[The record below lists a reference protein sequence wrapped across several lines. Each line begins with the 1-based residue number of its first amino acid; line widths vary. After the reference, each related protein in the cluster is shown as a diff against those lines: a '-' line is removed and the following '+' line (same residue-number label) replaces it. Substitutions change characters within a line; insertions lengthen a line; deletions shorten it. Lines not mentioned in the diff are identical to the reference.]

1 MSQTT
6 LPIPNLGQA
15 TRCAIDAMGADSLAL
30 ANLARTLKEKNRQ
43 QPLVVITANAFD
55 AQRLLEELPYFAPA
69 LSIHLLPD
77 WETLPY
83 DQFSPHPDLISER
96 LTTLYHIAQNA
107 CDVIIV
113 PLATALIRL
122 SPKAYLSANTFM
134 LEKGQKLDLEAL
146 RRQCAEAGYHHVTQV
161 ISHGEFSVRGG
172 LVDLFPMGSALPYR
186 LDLFDDEIE
195 TIRTFDVDT
204 QRSLYPVPEIRLLP
218 AREFPLDESGIALFR
233 SQFRETFEGDPQRA
247 KIYKDV
253 SKGIA
258 SGGIEWYLP
267 LFFEQT
273 ATLLDY
279 LPADSLLCLHG
290 DLDHS
295 AQQFWREAQLRYRTL
310 AHDAE
315 RPLLTPETL
324 LIKTEDFFAA
334 THAFAR
340 IALNL
345 NKTGNGL
352 PALDIERRAEHP
364 LHKLTDFISQF
375 QGRVFIAAE
384 SLGRRET
391 MAQLFAEH
399 GLTAGICET
408 WTSFK
413 QSTEKVMLGVAPLH
427 AGIFLPASGISVQI
441 AVRTT
446 PLNTLTPSPQPLAP
460 NIAIITEA
468 ELYAATVRQQR
479 RREKEKAR
487 STEGMLKDLSE
498 LRINDPVVHEQHGVG
513 RYKGLINL
521 DFGEGETEFLL
532 LEYFGDDKLYVPVSQ
547 LFLISRYSG
556 GPPESAPLHRLGSGS
571 WEKAKK
577 KALKQIRDTAAEL
590 LNLYAQR
597 AARRG
602 HAFTLSLQD
611 YEAFCEGFPFEETPD
626 QLEAIENV
634 IKDMQSGRPMDRLVC
649 GDVGFGKTEVALR
662 AAFVA
667 VMGGRQVAVLVPTTL
682 LAEQHYNNFSD
693 RFAEWPIKVAEISRF
708 RTAKEQ
714 AEALRGLEAGEIDI
728 IIGTHRLIQKDVK
741 FKNLGLVIL
750 DEEHRFGVRQ
760 KEQLKALRAE
770 VDVLTLT
777 ATPIP
782 RTLSMAME
790 GLREFSVIATPPQK
804 RLSIKTFHTDY
815 SEGIIR
821 EAATREFKRGGQV
834 YFLHNEVDTIHSMRE
849 KLERIL
855 PDARIAVAH
864 GQLRERE
871 LEHVM
876 RDFYHQRYNLLL
888 CTTIIETG
896 IDVPTANTIIMNKAD
911 MFGLAQLHQLR
922 GRVGRSHHQAY
933 AYLLTDPDRKI
944 TVQAQKRLDAI
955 QLMEDL
961 GAGFH
966 LAMHDLEI
974 RGAGE
979 LLGDS
984 QSGEMQEI
992 GFHLYADMLNH
1003 AVKQLKAGKEPDL
1016 NAPLGVTTEIN
1027 LHTPALLT
1035 NDYCPDVHERLV
1047 IYKRLANCND
1057 DDALDNLQEE
1067 LIDRFGL
1074 LPEQGEALIACH
1086 RLRIAAKP
1094 LGIIKV
1100 DASDTAIQLQFN
1112 PKADIDPLKLINL
1125 LQRDSR
1131 CRMNGPD
1138 KLRVTI
1144 GLKAIDLRADF
1155 VKSLLKEFV

>member
-1 MSQTT
+1 MQLTPPKLGQKSRFSYAANGLDSLSLASLACLLKTT
-6 LPIPNLGQA
+6 LTA
-15 TRCAIDAMGADSLAL
+15 KKSL
-30 ANLARTLKEKNRQ
+30 
-43 QPLVVITANAFD
+43 LVVITSNAFK
-55 AQRLLEELPYFAPA
+55 AQRLLEEISYFAPD
-69 LSIHLLPD
+69 LSVNLLPD

-83 DQFSPHPDLISER
+83 DVFSPHPDLISER
-96 LTTLYHIAQNA
+96 LATLYQISQNQ
-107 CDVIIV
+107 CDVLLV
-113 PLATALIRL
+113 PIATALIRL
-122 SPKAYLSANTFM
+122 PAVAYLAGHSFM
-134 LEKGQKLDLEAL
+134 LKKGQKLNLKVL
-146 RRQCAEAGYHHVTQV
+146 RHQCAQAGYHHVSQV
-161 ISHGEFSVRGG
+161 ISPGEFSVRGG
-172 LVDLFPMGSALPYR
+172 LVDLFPMGSVLPYR
-186 LDLFDDEIE
+186 IDLFDDEIE

-218 AREFPLDESGIALFR
+218 AREFPLDDKGIATFR
-233 SQFRETFEGDPQRA
+233 SNFREQFEGNPQRA
-247 KIYKDV
+247 TIYKNV
-253 SKGIA
+253 SKGVA

-267 LFFEQT
+267 LFFEET
-273 ATLLDY
+273 SNLLGY
-279 LPADSLLCLHG
+279 LPENTTLCLHG
-290 DLDHS
+290 NCDKA
-295 AQQFWREAQLRYRTL
+295 AQQFWTEANSRYRLL
-310 AHDAE
+310 AHDPE
-315 RPLLTPETL
+315 RPILKPEVL
-324 LIKTEDFFAA
+324 LIKTDDFFAQMQNYPVL
-334 THAFAR
+334 T
-340 IALNL
+340 LNHEAK
-345 NKTGNGL
+345 NPL
-352 PALDIERRAEHP
+352 PALDIERRADQP
-364 LHKLTDFISQF
+364 LHKLQAFIKATSNQKTSK
-375 QGRVFIAAE
+375 RILITAE

-391 MAQLFAEH
+391 ILQLFAEH
-399 GLTAGICET
+399 GIHVPTGET
-408 WTSFK
+408 WTDFQTSDAP
-413 QSTEKVMLGVAPLH
+413 VMLGVSPLH
-427 AGIFLPASGISVQI
+427 HGFYDDVIV
-441 AVRTT
+441 
-446 PLNTLTPSPQPLAP
+446 
-460 NIAIITEA
+460 ITES
-468 ELYAATVRQQR
+468 ELYSGTVRQQR

-487 STEGMLKDLSE
+487 NTEGMLKDLSE
-498 LRINDPVVHEQHGVG
+498 LRMDDPVVHEQHGVG
-513 RYKGLINL
+513 RYKGLMNL
-521 DFGEGETEFLL
+521 DFGEGENEFLL

-556 GPPESAPLHRLGSGS
+556 GPPESAPLHRLGSGQ

-602 HAFTLSLQD
+602 HAFTLSLKD

-682 LAEQHYNNFSD
+682 LAEQHYQNFCD
-693 RFAEWPIKVAEISRF
+693 RFAEWPIKIAEISRF

-714 AEALRGLEAGEIDI
+714 KQALADLATGKVDI
-728 IIGTHRLIQKDVK
+728 IIGTHRLIQKDVI
-741 FKNLGLVIL
+741 FKNLGLAIL

-770 VDVLTLT
+770 VDILTLT

-804 RLSIKTFHTDY
+804 RLSIKTFHTYY
-815 SEGIIR
+815 SDGIIR
-821 EAATREFKRGGQV
+821 EAAMREFKRGGQV
-834 YFLHNEVDTIHSMRE
+834 YFLHNEVETIFVQKE
-849 KLERIL
+849 KLEKIL
-855 PDARIAVAH
+855 PEARIAIAH

-876 RDFYHQRYNLLL
+876 RDFYQQRSNVLL

-896 IDVPTANTIIMNKAD
+896 IDVPTANTIIMNHAD

-933 AYLLTDPDRKI
+933 AYLLTDEHRKI
-944 TVQAQKRLDAI
+944 TPQAQKRLDAI
-955 QLMEDL
+955 QLLEDL

-992 GFHLYADMLNH
+992 GFSLYSDMLNH

-1027 LHTPALLT
+1027 LHVPALLT
-1035 NDYCPDVHERLV
+1035 NAYCPDVHERLV
-1047 IYKRLANCND
+1047 IYKRLANAEKD
-1057 DDALDNLQEE
+1057 EELDNLQEE

-1074 LPEQGEALIACH
+1074 LPEQGEALMACH

-1094 LGIIKV
+1094 LGINKI
-1100 DASDTAIQLQFN
+1100 DASDSAIQLHF
-1112 PKADIDPLKLINL
+1112 AHTTEIDPIKLIDL
-1125 LQRDSR
+1125 LQRDRR

-1138 KLRVTI
+1138 KLRVTVQL
-1144 GLKAIDLRADF
+1144 GNVAHRAEF
-1155 VKSLLKEFV
+1155 VKTLLKEFV

>member
-1 MSQTT
+1 MVLSQPSVGHPVRFSYAANG
-6 LPIPNLGQA
+6 LDSVALS
-15 TRCAIDAMGADSLAL
+15 SLAC
-30 ANLARTLKEKNRQ
+30 RLKTTHA
-43 QPLVVITANAFD
+43 PLVIVTSNAFE
-55 AQRLLEELPYFAPA
+55 AQRLLEEIPFFAPD
-69 LSIHLLPD
+69 LKVNLLPD

-83 DQFSPHPDLISER
+83 DVFSPHPDLISER
-96 LTTLYHIAQNA
+96 LATLYQISQNVS
-107 CDVIIV
+107 DVIIV
-113 PLATALIRL
+113 PMATALLRL
-122 SPKAYLSANTFM
+122 PPVAFLSAHTFM
-134 LEKGQKLDLEAL
+134 LKKGQQLDLEAL
-146 RRQCAEAGYHHVTQV
+146 RNQCAHAGYHHVSQV
-161 ISHGEFSVRGG
+161 MSPGEFSVRGG
-172 LVDLFPMGSALPYR
+172 LVDLFPMGSVLPYR
-186 LDLFDDEIE
+186 IDLFDAEIE
-195 TIRTFDVDT
+195 TIRTFDIDT

-218 AREFPLDESGIALFR
+218 AREFPLDEAGIAKFR
-233 SQFRETFEGDPQRA
+233 SQFREYFEGDPQRA

-253 SKGIA
+253 SKGTA

-267 LFFEQT
+267 LFFDAT
-273 ATLLDY
+273 ATIFDY
-279 LPADSLLCLHG
+279 LPKQAVLCLHG
-290 DLDHS
+290 GLDKA
-295 AQQFWREAQLRYRTL
+295 AQSFWFDATSRYRLMAHDPEKPILQPEVLLLKADAFFSQTHQFSIVQAQLES
-310 AHDAE
+310 AN
-315 RPLLTPETL
+315 P
-324 LIKTEDFFAA
+324 
-334 THAFAR
+334 
-340 IALNL
+340 
-345 NKTGNGL
+345 L
-352 PALDIERRAEHP
+352 PAIDVDRRAEHP
-364 LHKLTDFISQF
+364 LHKLNT
-375 QGRVFIAAE
+375 FIAQTKQRVLIVAE

-391 MAQLFAEH
+391 MLQLFNEH
-399 GLTAGICET
+399 GLQINTCESWAEFT
-408 WTSFK
+408 
-413 QSTEKVMLGVAPLH
+413 QSKASIMLAVSALH
-427 AGIFLPASGISVQI
+427 AGFIDDSY
-441 AVRTT
+441 AV
-446 PLNTLTPSPQPLAP
+446 
-460 NIAIITEA
+460 ITEA
-468 ELYAATVRQQR
+468 ELYASTVRQQR
-479 RREKEKAR
+479 RRDKEKAR
-487 STEGMLKDLSE
+487 NTEGMLKDLSE
-498 LRINDPVVHEQHGVG
+498 LRLDDPVVHEQHGVG
-513 RYKGLINL
+513 RYKGLVNI
-521 DFGEGETEFLL
+521 DFGEGETELLL
-532 LEYFGDDKLYVPVSQ
+532 LEYFGEDKLYVPVSQ

-556 GPPESAPLHRLGSGS
+556 GPPESAPLHRLGSGQ

-597 AARRG
+597 ASRKG
-602 HAFTLSLQD
+602 HAFTLGLHD

-682 LAEQHYNNFSD
+682 LAEQHYQNFCD
-693 RFAEWPIKVAEISRF
+693 RFADWPIKIAEISRF

-714 AEALRGLEAGEIDI
+714 AEALRGLADGKIDI

-741 FKNLGLVIL
+741 FKNLGLAIL

-760 KEQLKALRAE
+760 KEQMKALRAE

-790 GLREFSVIATPPQK
+790 GLREFSVISTPPQK
-804 RLSIKTFHTDY
+804 RLAIKTFHTDY
-815 SEGIIR
+815 SDGIIR
-821 EAATREFKRGGQV
+821 EAVMREFKRGGQV
-834 YFLHNEVDTIHSMRE
+834 YFLHNEVDTIFVQKE
-849 KLERIL
+849 KLEKIL
-855 PDARIAVAH
+855 PEARIAIAH

-871 LEHVM
+871 LEYVM
-876 RDFYHQRYNLLL
+876 RDFYQQRSNLLL

-933 AYLLTDPDRKI
+933 AYLLTDPHRKI
-944 TVQAQKRLDAI
+944 TPQAQKRLDAI
-955 QLMEDL
+955 QLLEDL

-992 GFHLYADMLNH
+992 GFSLYSDMLNH

-1016 NAPLGVTTEIN
+1016 DAPLGVTTEIN
-1027 LHTPALLT
+1027 LHTPALLP
-1035 NDYCPDVHERLV
+1035 NNYCPDVHERLV

-1057 DDALDNLQEE
+1057 DDALDAMQEE

-1074 LPEQGEALIACH
+1074 LPEPGEALIACH

-1094 LGIIKV
+1094 LGIIKI
-1100 DASDTAIQLQFN
+1100 DASDAAIQLQFN
-1112 PKADIDPLKLINL
+1112 IKADIDPMKLVNL
-1125 LQRDSR
+1125 LQRDRR

-1138 KLRVTI
+1138 KLRVSVQL
-1144 GLKAIDLRADF
+1144 GNVNHRAEL
-1155 VKSLLKEFV
+1155 VKTLLKEFA

>member
-1 MSQTT
+1 MQF
-6 LPIPNLGQA
+6 LPPSVGHPKRFSYAANGL
-15 TRCAIDAMGADSLAL
+15 DSLSL
-30 ANLARTLKEKNRQ
+30 ATLSIGLKTTKTS
-43 QPLVVITANAFD
+43 LVIITSSAFE
-55 AQRLLEELPYFAPA
+55 AQRLIEEIPYFAPD
-69 LSIHLLPD
+69 LKVYMLPD

-83 DQFSPHPDLISER
+83 DVFSPHPDLISER
-96 LTTLYHIAQNA
+96 LATLYQISQSQ
-107 CDVIIV
+107 CDVVVMPIS
-113 PLATALIRL
+113 TALLRL
-122 SPKAYLSANTFM
+122 PPVAYLSAHTFM
-134 LEKGQKLDLEAL
+134 LKKGQKLDLEAL
-146 RRQCAEAGYHHVTQV
+146 RSQCAQAGYHHVTQV
-161 ISHGEFSVRGG
+161 MSPGEYSVRGG
-172 LVDLFPMGSALPYR
+172 LVDLFPMGSVLPYR
-186 LDLFDDEIE
+186 IDLFDDEIE

-218 AREFPLDESGIALFR
+218 AREFPLDEAGIGTFR
-233 SQFRETFEGDPQRA
+233 SNFREQFEGDPQRA

-253 SKGIA
+253 SKGTA

-267 LFFEQT
+267 LFYEAT
-273 ATLLDY
+273 ATIFDY
-279 LPADSLLCLHG
+279 LSSQTVVCLHG
-290 DLDHS
+290 SLDKA
-295 AQQFWREAQLRYRTL
+295 AQTFWYEANSRYKLL
-310 AHDAE
+310 AYDTE
-315 RPLLTPETL
+315 RPILGPALL
-324 LIKTEDFFAA
+324 LIKTDAFFSEAC
-334 THAFAR
+334 AFAQLSVQHEP
-340 IALNL
+340 ANP
-345 NKTGNGL
+345 L
-352 PALDIERRAEHP
+352 PAVDIERRAEAP
-364 LHKLTDFISQF
+364 LHKLQAFIQNT
-375 QGRVFIAAE
+375 QKRILIAAE

-391 MAQLFAEH
+391 MNQLFAEH
-399 GLTAGICET
+399 GLHIPLCED
-408 WTSFK
+408 WASFRAS
-413 QSTEKVMLGVAPLH
+413 QEPVMLGVSTLH
-427 AGIFLPASGISVQI
+427 NGFVDD
-441 AVRTT
+441 VVV
-446 PLNTLTPSPQPLAP
+446 
-460 NIAIITEA
+460 ITEV
-468 ELYAATVRQQR
+468 ELYATTVRQQR
-479 RREKEKAR
+479 RREKDKAR

-498 LRINDPVVHEQHGVG
+498 LRLGDPVVHEQHGVG
-513 RYKGLINL
+513 RYQGLQNF

-532 LEYFGDDKLYVPVSQ
+532 IEYYGDDKLYVPVSQ

-556 GPPESAPLHRLGSGS
+556 GPPESAPLHRLGSGQ

-597 AARRG
+597 AARKG
-602 HAFTLSLQD
+602 HAFTLGLHD

-682 LAEQHYNNFSD
+682 LAEQHYQNFCD
-693 RFAEWPIKVAEISRF
+693 RFADWPIKVAEISRF
-708 RTAKEQ
+708 RTVKEQ
-714 AEALRGLEAGEIDI
+714 TEALQGLASGEIDI

-760 KEQLKALRAE
+760 KEQLKAMRAE

-790 GLREFSVIATPPQK
+790 GLREFSVISTPPQK

-815 SEGIIR
+815 SEGIIK
-821 EAATREFKRGGQV
+821 EAAMREFKRGGQI

-855 PDARIAVAH
+855 PEARIAIAH

-876 RDFYHQRYNLLL
+876 RDFYQQRSNVLL

-896 IDVPTANTIIMNKAD
+896 IDVPTANTIIINKAD

-944 TVQAQKRLDAI
+944 TTQAQKRLDAI
-955 QLMEDL
+955 QLLEDL

-992 GFHLYADMLNH
+992 GFSLYADMLNH

-1027 LHTPALLT
+1027 LHVPALLT
-1035 NDYCPDVHERLV
+1035 HDYCPDVHERLV
-1047 IYKRLANCND
+1047 IYKRLANCTD
-1057 DDALDNLQEE
+1057 DDELDSLQEE

-1074 LPEQGEALIACH
+1074 LPEQGEALMACH

-1094 LGIIKV
+1094 LGINKI
-1100 DASDTAIQLQFN
+1100 DASDSAIQLHFSQN
-1112 PKADIDPLKLINL
+1112 TKLDPMKLIDL
-1125 LQRDSR
+1125 LQRDR
-1131 CRMNGPD
+1131 RFRMNGPD
-1138 KLRVTI
+1138 KLRVTVQL
-1144 GLKAIDLRADF
+1144 GSASHRAEF
-1155 VKSLLKEFV
+1155 VKTLLKEFSSC

>member
-1 MSQTT
+1 MQFSFSV
-6 LPIPNLGQA
+6 PAAGQVQRSSSI
-15 TRCAIDAMGADSLAL
+15 TKGNDSHAL
-30 ANLARTLKEKNRQ
+30 AQLATALKQKSAKT
-43 QPLVVITANAFD
+43 PLAIITASAFE
-55 AQRLLEELPYFAPA
+55 AQRLLEEMPWFAPD
-69 LSIHLLPD
+69 LKVHLLPD

-83 DQFSPHPDLISER
+83 DHFSPHPDLISER
-96 LTTLYHIAQNA
+96 LATLYQITQNA

-113 PLATALIRL
+113 PAGTALLRL
-122 SPKAYLSANTFM
+122 PAQAYLAANTFM
-134 LEKGQKLDLEAL
+134 LKKGQKLDLEAL
-146 RRQCAEAGYHHVTQV
+146 RKQCAEAGYHHVSQV
-161 ISHGEFSVRGG
+161 MSPGEFSVRGG
-172 LVDLFPMGSALPYR
+172 LIDLFPMGSALPYR

-204 QRSLYPVPEIRLLP
+204 QRSVYPVPEIRLLP
-218 AREFPLDESGIALFR
+218 AREFPLDEAGISRFR
-233 SQFRETFEGDPQRA
+233 QNFRETFEGDPSRSR
-247 KIYKDV
+247 IYKDV

-279 LPADSLLCLHG
+279 LTEYTVLCLHG
-290 DLDHS
+290 DLDTA
-295 AQQFWREAQLRYRTL
+295 AQNFWAEAQSRYRLL
-310 AHDAE
+310 AHDSE
-315 RPLLTPETL
+315 RPILKPEAL
-324 LIKTEDFFAA
+324 LIKAEDFFAA
-334 THAFAR
+334 THQYPR
-340 IALNL
+340 IVLQLKNES
-345 NKTGNGL
+345 GL
-352 PALDIERRAEHP
+352 PELDIERRAEHP
-364 LHKLTDFISQF
+364 LHKLQDFLKKTKKRILI
-375 QGRVFIAAE
+375 GAE

-391 MAQLFAEH
+391 IGQLFADH
-399 GLTAGICET
+399 DLKPVLCES
-408 WTSFK
+408 WQDFEASN
-413 QSTEKVMLGVAPLH
+413 EPLMLGITTLH
-427 AGIFLPASGISVQI
+427 SGCTDDDFV
-441 AVRTT
+441 
-446 PLNTLTPSPQPLAP
+446 
-460 NIAIITEA
+460 IITEA

-479 RREKEKAR
+479 RREKDRAR

-498 LRINDPVVHEQHGVG
+498 LRENDPVVHEQHGVG
-513 RYKGLINL
+513 RYRGLVNL

-532 LEYFGDDKLYVPVSQ
+532 LEYAGDDKLYVPVSQ
-547 LFLISRYSG
+547 LFMISRYSG
-556 GPPESAPLHRLGSGS
+556 GPPESAPLHRLGSGH

-597 AARRG
+597 AARKG
-602 HAFTLSLQD
+602 HAFKLSLQD
-611 YEAFCEGFPFEETPD
+611 YEAFADAFPFEETAD
-626 QLEAIENV
+626 QLSAIEAV
-634 IKDMQSGRPMDRLVC
+634 IDDMQSGRPMDRLVC

-682 LAEQHYNNFSD
+682 LAEQHYNNFTD
-693 RFAEWPIKVAEISRF
+693 RFAEWPIKIAEISRF

-714 AEALRGLEAGEIDI
+714 KEALQGLAEGKIDI

-741 FKNLGLVIL
+741 FKNLGLAIL

-760 KEQLKALRAE
+760 KEQMKALRAE

-790 GLREFSVIATPPQK
+790 GLREFSVITTPPQK
-804 RLSIKTFHTDY
+804 RLAIKTFHTDY

-821 EAATREFKRGGQV
+821 EAVMREFKRGGQV
-834 YFLHNEVDTIHSMRE
+834 YFLHNEVNTIQSMRE
-849 KLERIL
+849 KLEKII
-855 PDARIAVAH
+855 PEARIGIAH

-876 RDFYHQRYNLLL
+876 RDFYHQRFNLLL

-933 AYLLTDPDRKI
+933 AYLLTEADRKI
-944 TVQAQKRLDAI
+944 TPQAQKRLDAI
-955 QLMEDL
+955 QLLEDL

-992 GFHLYADMLNH
+992 GFSLYSDMLNH
-1003 AVKQLKAGKEPDL
+1003 AVKQLKQGKEPDIS
-1016 NAPLGVTTEIN
+1016 APLGVTTEIN
-1027 LHTPALLT
+1027 LHTPALLPT
-1035 NDYCPDVHERLV
+1035 DYCPDVHERLV
-1047 IYKRLANCND
+1047 LYKRLANCTND
-1057 DDALDNLQEE
+1057 DELDNMQEE

-1074 LPEQGEALIACH
+1074 LPEQGEALMACH
-1086 RLRIAAKP
+1086 RLRVAAKP
-1094 LGIIKV
+1094 LDILKI
-1100 DASDTAIQLQFN
+1100 DASDSAVQLQFN
-1112 PKADIDPLKLINL
+1112 PRADLDPTKLINM
-1125 LQRDSR
+1125 LQRDRR

-1138 KLRVTI
+1138 KLRVTVSLHDI
-1144 GLKAIDLRADF
+1144 GHRSDF
-1155 VKSLLKEFV
+1155 IKVLLKELL

>member
-1 MSQTT
+1 MQFS
-6 LPIPNLGQA
+6 LPSPAPGHSKRVEPLV
-15 TRCAIDAMGADSLAL
+15 RGADSLAL
-30 ANLARTLKEKNRQ
+30 AGLAAELKKKKEAK
-43 QPLVVITANAFD
+43 QPLVIIASSAFE
-55 AQRLLEELPYFAPA
+55 AQRLLEEMPWFAA
-69 LSIHLLPD
+69 DLCVNLLPD

-83 DQFSPHPDLISER
+83 DHFSPHPDLISER
-96 LTTLYHIAQNA
+96 LATLYQISQNS

-113 PLATALIRL
+113 PMGTALLRL
-122 SPKAYLSANTFM
+122 PPASYLAAHSFM
-134 LEKGQKLDLEAL
+134 IKKGQKLDLEAL
-146 RRQCAEAGYHHVTQV
+146 RNQCSEAGYHHVNQV
-161 ISHGEFSVRGG
+161 MSPGEFSVRGG

-186 LDLFDDEIE
+186 IDLFDDEIE

-204 QRSLYPVPEIRLLP
+204 QRSLYPVGEIRLLP
-218 AREFPLDESGIALFR
+218 AREFPLDDKGISLFR
-233 SQFRETFEGDPQRA
+233 QQYREIFEGDPSRSRV
-247 KIYKDV
+247 YKDI
-253 SKGIA
+253 SKGLA

-267 LFFEQT
+267 LFFEET
-273 ATLLDY
+273 ATLFDY
-279 LPADSLLCLHG
+279 LPSNALLCLHG
-290 DLDHS
+290 DLDAA
-295 AQQFWREAQLRYRTL
+295 AQAIWADARSRYRL
-310 AHDAE
+310 QAHDPE
-315 RPLLTPETL
+315 RPILEPDALF
-324 LIKTEDFFAA
+324 IKTDDFFSRLQAYARLQLGTADQAA
-334 THAFAR
+334 LPD
-340 IALNL
+340 LN
-345 NKTGNGL
+345 
-352 PALDIERRAEHP
+352 IERRAENP
-364 LHKLTDFISQF
+364 MHKLQDFLRNF
-375 QGRVFIAAE
+375 KGRVMIAAE

-391 MAQLFAEH
+391 MLQMLADH
-399 GLTAGICET
+399 GLHPSIVDSWADVGAAPHPL
-408 WTSFK
+408 
-413 QSTEKVMLGVAPLH
+413 MLGISPLH
-427 AGIFLPASGISVQI
+427 NGFVMDDFALV
-441 AVRTT
+441 
-446 PLNTLTPSPQPLAP
+446 
-460 NIAIITEA
+460 TEA
-468 ELYAATVRQQR
+468 ELYAAQVRQQR
-479 RREKEKAR
+479 RRDKDRAR
-487 STEGMLKDLSE
+487 NTEGMLKDLSE
-498 LRINDPVVHEQHGVG
+498 LRENDPVVHEQHGVG
-513 RYKGLINL
+513 RYRGLVNL

-532 LEYFGDDKLYVPVSQ
+532 LEYAGDDKLYVPVSQ

-556 GPPESAPLHRLGSGS
+556 GPPESAPLHRLGSGQ

-597 AARRG
+597 AARKG
-602 HAFTLSLQD
+602 HAFKLTLQD

-626 QLEAIENV
+626 QQSAIEAV
-634 IKDMQSGRPMDRLVC
+634 INDMQSGRPMDRLVC

-682 LAEQHYNNFSD
+682 LAEQHFNNFSD

-714 AEALRGLEAGEIDI
+714 TEAIKDLAEGKIDI

-790 GLREFSVIATPPQK
+790 GLREFSVISTPPEK
-804 RLSIKTFHTDY
+804 RLSIKTFVTNY

-821 EAATREFKRGGQV
+821 EAAMREFKRGGQV
-834 YFLHNEVDTIHSMRE
+834 YFLHNEVDTIFVMRE
-849 KLERIL
+849 RLEKML
-855 PDARIAVAH
+855 PEARIGIAH

-876 RDFYHQRYNLLL
+876 RDFYQQRYNLLL

-896 IDVPTANTIIMNKAD
+896 IDVPTANTIIINKAD
-911 MFGLAQLHQLR
+911 RFGLAQLHQLR

-933 AYLLTDPDRKI
+933 AYLLTEPDRKI
-944 TVQAQKRLDAI
+944 TPQAQKRLDAI
-955 QLMEDL
+955 QLLEDL

-992 GFHLYADMLNH
+992 GFTLYADMLSH

-1016 NAPLGVTTEIN
+1016 SAPLGVTTEIN

-1035 NDYCPDVHERLV
+1035 TEYCPDVHERLV
-1047 IYKRLANCND
+1047 LYKRLANCND

-1074 LPEQGEALIACH
+1074 LPPQGEALLACH

-1094 LGIIKV
+1094 LGINKI
-1100 DASDTAIQLQFN
+1100 DASDSAIQLQFSQQTEL
-1112 PKADIDPLKLINL
+1112 DPVKLVDL
-1125 LQRDSR
+1125 FQRDR
-1131 CRMNGPD
+1131 RYRMNGSD
-1138 KLRVTI
+1138 KLRVSIQLPDTHQ
-1144 GLKAIDLRADF
+1144 RVDF
-1155 VKSLLKEFV
+1155 IKKLLKELL